1 MQYFRDKRRRYFVN
15 SPVQGAALRQVV
27 YFWLAGVA
35 TYTFVVFT
43 CRVVPYS
50 FSGEDISFSRVWYHL
65 APAVIASAVLFP
77 LVLFL
82 AIRFSH
88 RFVGPMVRFQR
99 TVKKLAAGET
109 AAPITLR
116 RNDFWGEFASDLN
129 QLTGKISELSS
140 QAPGRESTL
149 VEC

>member
-1 MQYFRDKRRRYFVN
+1 
-15 SPVQGAALRQVV
+15 
-27 YFWLAGVA
+27 
-35 TYTFVVFT
+35 VVFT

-50 FSGEDISFSRVWYHL
+50 FSGEDISINRVWYHL
-65 APAVIASAVLFP
+65 APAVIASAVLLP
-77 LVLFL
+77 MVLFL

-109 AAPITLR
+109 VAPITLR
-116 RNDFWGEFASDLN
+116 RNDFWGEFAGDLN
-129 QLTGKISELSS
+129 RLSHEISELSS
-140 QAPGRESTL
+140 RAPDRESTL